1 MGNKSNV
8 NVRKQWVVSVPKFL
22 TVVLAGMLMVACS
35 GDQPPQQLV
44 KERSEAKWQA
54 LIQGDLKAA
63 YPLYSQAFR
72 DTTPFKHFEH
82 RIRGVGLWSKAT
94 VKSVECSSEERCSVL
109 VDVAVVTKMRG
120 LDEPLESSTII
131 EETWLK
137 EGILGRWYFVK
148 Q

>member
-1 MGNKSNV
+1 MGNMGKKSR
-8 NVRKQWVVSVPKFL
+8 RKSRVTPVPAFL

-35 GDQPPQQLV
+35 GDKSPEQLV

-63 YPLYSQAFR
+63 YPLYSEAFR

-82 RIRGVGLWSKAT
+82 RIRGVGLWSKVS
-94 VKSVECSSEERCSVL
+94 VKSVECRSEEQCLAL

-131 EETWLK
+131 EETWVK
-137 EGILGRWYFVK
+137 EGVLGRWYFVK
-148 Q
+148 